1 VNERSLC
8 SVRSCTYFQP
18 VKRAY
23 NRKDM
28 TGFRSFNNSTYKR
41 ILNLLETGCQIPAEV
56 VVKRITVIKFRVNDG
71 GGNVTNW

>member
-1 VNERSLC
+1 
-8 SVRSCTYFQP
+8 
-18 VKRAY
+18 
-23 NRKDM
+23 M